1 MSVVQEFV
9 PNFTPGARIKVIGVW
24 GWGNNTVQR
33 MMEEGLD
40 GVDFIVVNTDAQALA
55 QSMAP
60 KKVNIGLNLTKWLG
74 AWANPEIGRKAAE
87 ESIDEIKSFLMDAD
101 MVFITAGMWGGT
113 GTGAA
118 PVIAQMAKEM
128 GILSVWVVTKPFS
141 FEWKRRFQSAVEG
154 MERMKAAVDTLIVIP
169 NDKIF
174 NIIDKKTTFKQ
185 AFSMIDK
192 ILYLG
197 VQGISDLIIRP
208 GDINIDFAD
217 IRMVMSGAG
226 TALLGIWYGEG
237 ETRAV
242 DAARRAVDNPLLES
256 SLEWAKNIIFAVTGG
271 DDLTP
276 MEVQD
281 ASRVVEEI
289 ADQDAMI
296 VWGMT
301 FDESYHGEVKV
312 TIVATWFPDTMQ
324 NNIVTDNANSRS
336 GLGKIWSRPPYQ
348 WTPTWSMWYGMSWW
362 SQSPVQQQMNQPQ
375 MSQPS
380 MPRVWSGRTVWWSNF
395 VWRAMTDEWV
405 QSQYA
410 ADQQQA
416 PREEVDYETPAFLRK
431 KLLG

>member
-1 MSVVQEFV
+1 
-9 PNFTPGARIKVIGVW
+9 
-24 GWGNNTVQR
+24 

-74 AWANPEIGRKAAE
+74 AGANPEVGRKAAE
-87 ESIDEIKSFLMDAD
+87 ESIDEIKAFLMDAD
-101 MVFITAGMWGGT
+101 MVFITAGMWWGT

-141 FEWKRRFQSAVEG
+141 FEGKRRFQSALEG

-242 DAARRAVDNPLLES
+242 DAARRAVDNPLLEA
-256 SLEWAKNIIFAVTGG
+256 SLEGAKSIIFAVTGG

-289 ADQDAMI
+289 ADPDAMI

-312 TIVATWFPDTMQ
+312 TIVATWFPDNMQ
-324 NNIVTDNANSRS
+324 TTIVGDTSARA
-336 GLGKIWSRPPYQ
+336 GLSKIWSRGTSMGRSSAPATNGWYGLGGNGHARM
-348 WTPTWSMWYGMSWW
+348 WTPTT
-362 SQSPVQQQMNQPQ
+362 PE
-375 MSQPS
+375 
-380 MPRVWSGRTVWWSNF
+380 PRVWSSRTVWGSNF
-395 VWRAMTDEWV
+395 IGKAMNDEWV

-416 PREEVDYETPAFLRK
+416 PREEIDYETPAFLRK